1 MRGGDE
7 IEIYPSPRLL
17 ERSPGAEEEEEE
29 EGQKAERRNAW
40 FNVTKSWTAM

>member
-17 ERSPGAEEEEEE
+17 ERSPGTEEEEEE

-40 FNVTKSWTAM
+40 FNVTKS

>member
-17 ERSPGAEEEEEE
+17 EPGAEEEEEE
-29 EGQKAERRNAW
+29 EKGQKAERRNAW
-40 FNVTKSWTAM
+40 FNVTKS

>member
-17 ERSPGAEEEEEE
+17 ERSLGAEEEEEE

-40 FNVTKSWTAM
+40 FNVTKS

>member
-17 ERSPGAEEEEEE
+17 ERSSGAEEEEEE

-40 FNVTKSWTAM
+40 FNVTKS

>member
-29 EGQKAERRNAW
+29 EGQKAWKGEMLGL
-40 FNVTKSWTAM
+40 T